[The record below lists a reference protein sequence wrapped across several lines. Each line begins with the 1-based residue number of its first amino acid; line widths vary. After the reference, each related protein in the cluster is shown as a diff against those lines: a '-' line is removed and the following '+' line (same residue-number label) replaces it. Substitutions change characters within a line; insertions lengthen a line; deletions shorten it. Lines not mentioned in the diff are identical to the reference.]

1 MVNFVNLSWLQN
13 AQIFGQTYICLCDSF
28 WMRLAFELADWLK
41 QIALLNVVGFTQ
53 STEGMN
59 RIETLTL
66 SLSNKLL
73 PTYRFWTRTLA
84 FFLPLNSKWNIR
96 ISWVSS
102 LQPCEWN
109 YPIGSH
115 ELANCR
121 SWDLPASIRFLLS
134 KRDRRIKNAC
144 QIGWS
149 FKTATD
155 WSAVDNKNS
164 FSRGDYRSQMGK
176 DWHCRKS

>member
-1 MVNFVNLSWLQN
+1 
-13 AQIFGQTYICLCDSF
+13 
-28 WMRLAFELADWLK
+28 MRLAFELADWLK

-73 PTYRFWTRTLA
+73 PAYRFWTRTLA

-121 SWDLPASIRFLLS
+121 SWDLPASIRVLLS

-144 QIGWS
+144 QI
-149 FKTATD
+149 
-155 WSAVDNKNS
+155 VDHLKLPLIEVQWTTKILFLEETTGPKWEKIDIAERARLARMAIS
-164 FSRGDYRSQMGK
+164 TLTEIIF
-176 DWHCRKS
+176 